1 MALLTPEQALE
12 RILDVVKPL
21 AAEKV
26 PIDEALGRAL
36 SDDVVANRTLPPH
49 DNSAMDGFAVRSADV
64 HQGAVTLSVI
74 GTLFAGDKPTLKVA
88 AGQAVRIMTGAPM
101 PEGADAVVMQEK
113 VTVTNNGVTLTGPV
127 TPRLN
132 VRNHGEDASAGQ
144 ILLKA
149 STALGVPEA
158 AQLWAQGLTH
168 VSVSRRPQVALVSSG
183 DELCGI
189 TDAPHG
195 RIVDTNSP
203 ALAAAVR
210 RAGGVPTLLGIAAD
224 TLPSVTALVAKG
236 LDHDVLLTSA
246 GVSVGEKD
254 FARDAF
260 AALGVEAS
268 FWKVGIKPGK
278 PLAFGTRG
286 NTLVFGLPGN
296 PASSLVSFELFVRP
310 ALRRLMGRTDLE
322 PQRMPARSASPYV
335 KPAGI
340 RHFVRVR
347 GVWRDGELWAE
358 PLTSQTSGAWAST
371 QGATHLMVVRENVT
385 QVIVGD
391 KVELIAASW
400 VA

>member
-12 RILDVVKPL
+12 RILEKAKPL
-21 AAEKV
+21 AGEKAPV
-26 PIDEALGRAL
+26 DEALGRAL
-36 SDDVVANRTLPPH
+36 TDDVVANRTLPPH
-49 DNSAMDGFAVRSADV
+49 DNSAMDGYALRSADV
-64 HQGAVTLSVI
+64 KASATPLTVI
-74 GTLFAGDKPTLKVA
+74 GTIFAGDKPTLKVA
-88 AGQAVRIMTGAPM
+88 AGQAARIMTGAPM

-113 VTVTNNGVTLTGPV
+113 VTVADNGVTLSGPV
-127 TPRLN
+127 APRLN
-132 VRNHGEDASAGQ
+132 VREQGEDAKAGRVV
-144 ILLKA
+144 LKA
-149 STALGVPEA
+149 GTALGVPEA

-168 VSVSRRPQVALVSSG
+168 VSVSRRPRVAIVSSG

-189 TDAPHG
+189 TDAPDG

-210 RAGGVPTLLGIAAD
+210 RAGGLPTLLGIAAD
-224 TLPSVTALVAKG
+224 TLPSVTERFAKG
-236 LDHDVLLTSA
+236 LDYDVLLTSA

-260 AALGVEAS
+260 AALGVETS

-310 ALRRLMGRTDLE
+310 ALRRLMGRTDWE
-322 PQRMPARSASPYV
+322 PQRMHARSASPYA

-347 GVWRDGELWAE
+347 GVWRSGELWAE
-358 PLTSQTSGAWAST
+358 PLASQTSGAWASA
-371 QGATHLMVVRENVT
+371 QGATHLMVVREGVT
-385 QVIVGD
+385 QVNVGD
-391 KVELIAASW
+391 GVELIAASW
-400 VA
+400 AA